1 MTHQLRERGAR
12 LRSVSVRNYKS
23 LENVC
28 VDLESLTVFVGPNG
42 VGKSNFIDALAFVQE
57 CLATSVELAFKNR
70 GGVGAVPFRSAARL
84 RSVGFDLELDLP
96 GGSEA
101 NYAFE
106 IVPQAEGQ
114 FRISREW
121 CEVREFM
128 GRSPAF
134 RVEDGVFKQPIEGIQ
149 AQIPADRLALYAA
162 SFNDTYRP
170 VYDFL
175 TGMRFYSIRPD
186 KLREFQDADPGESLK
201 RDGSNAAAVLK
212 RLRGPKHSEAYERLC
227 ALLSGVVDGVRKV
240 EYKPVGQKETVQF
253 KQDVGEKRD
262 RTFSA
267 LNMSDGTL
275 RVLGLLLAVY
285 QSKEPT
291 VLAIEEPESTVH
303 PAAAE
308 LILEVL
314 ADAATRYQVLLTTHS
329 PDLIDSKAL
338 DDSQIRVVAMEK
350 GKTLIGP
357 LAEHS
362 REAIRQRLYTPG
374 ELLRVDELDVDKDAA
389 ADRAE
394 GGGRPAS

>member
-1 MTHQLRERGAR
+1 MIDQPPKGDAR

-28 VDLESLTVFVGPNG
+28 VDLERLTVFVGPNG

-70 GGVGAVPFRSAARL
+70 GGVAAVPFRSRARARL
-84 RSVGFDLELDLP
+84 VRFDLELDLP

-101 NYAFE
+101 KYALG
-106 IVPQAEGQ
+106 IVPQAEGR
-114 FRISREW
+114 FRISEEQ
-121 CEVREFM
+121 CEVQQFM
-128 GRSPAF
+128 GSCAAF

-149 AQIPADRLALYAA
+149 AQIPPDRLALYAA
-162 SFNDTYRP
+162 SANEKYRP

-186 KLREFQDADPGESLK
+186 RLRELQDADPGESLK

-212 RLRGPKHSEAYERLC
+212 RLRGSKQARAYERLC
-227 ALLSGVVDGVRKV
+227 ALLSGVVEGIRKV
-240 EYKPVGQKETVQF
+240 EYKSVGQKETVQF
-253 KQDVGEKRD
+253 KQDVGKKKD
-262 RTFSA
+262 WTFSA

-285 QSKEPT
+285 QPKEPT

-314 ADAATRYQVLLTTHS
+314 ADAASRYQVLLTTHS

-362 REAIRQRLYTPG
+362 REAVRERLYTPG
-374 ELLRVDELDVDKDAA
+374 ELLRVNELEVDMDAA
-389 ADRAE
+389 GKRAQE
-394 GGGRPAS
+394 GRPPAP